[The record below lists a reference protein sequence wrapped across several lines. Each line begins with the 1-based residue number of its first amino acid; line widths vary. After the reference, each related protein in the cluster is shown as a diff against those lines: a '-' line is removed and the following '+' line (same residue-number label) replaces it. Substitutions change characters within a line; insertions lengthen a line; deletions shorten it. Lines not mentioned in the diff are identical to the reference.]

1 VPLGIVVEHDEVL
14 PIRAVKMMPPAW
26 VIDGYLAAIARA
38 EEGAADF
45 ETARGISIPLAEALM
60 WLDTLQQTTR
70 SVGRAQ
76 DLADELARDPLVQA
90 LTFVRG
96 RAHHHWASAVDPDAE
111 ARQWVW
117 VRADNLPLPSE
128 KRFLNPEGERLYR
141 ELLEGRPVLSTLK
154 EVGSRLTNYLAATER
169 SS

>member
-1 VPLGIVVEHDEVL
+1 MGIAVEHDEAL
-14 PIRAVKMMPPAW
+14 PIRAVKTMPPAW
-26 VIDGYLAAIARA
+26 VIDGYLAAVARA
-38 EEGAADF
+38 EEGASDF
-45 ETARGISIPLAEALM
+45 ETARGISVPLAEALM

-70 SVGRAQ
+70 EVGGAQ
-76 DLADELARDPLVQA
+76 DLAGELARDPLIQA

-96 RAHHHWASAVDPDAE
+96 RAHHHWASVVDPDAE

-128 KRFLNPEGERLYR
+128 KRFLNPDGERLFR